1 MRKGVK
7 LLVILNWALLSAIP
21 VMSQTHFISDAKFYT
36 QVQNDLQVK
45 MKQLP
50 TGNFFSIFKQENL
63 TTYEEE
69 ALSFLYAYLPESDIV
84 DKNGEYFLEN
94 VRMTQKAI
102 QEMPW
107 GKQLDESLI
116 RYFVLPI
123 RVNNEPLDDFRK
135 TYYEEIKARVKDLS
149 LAEAIL
155 AVNHWCHEKVVY
167 TPSDGRT
174 SSPLY
179 PAPGYSSSVRP
190 SSLSSS
196 RRYFAKAS
204 CFSVL
209 GHCASF
215 SSLLCVS
222 KLT

>member
-135 TYYEEIKARVKDLS
+135 TYYEEIKARVWRRIYFL
-149 LAEAIL
+149 
-155 AVNHWCHEKVVY
+155 C
-167 TPSDGRT
+167 G
-174 SSPLY
+174 SSSYGGHSSSSGLY
-179 PAPGYSSSVRP
+179 P
-190 SSLSSS
+190 
-196 RRYFAKAS
+196 
-204 CFSVL
+204 
-209 GHCASF
+209 
-215 SSLLCVS
+215 
-222 KLT
+222 